1 MINKKKFHILIIRI
15 FFISFVLLIL
25 ITSIIIA
32 IFDAQ
37 EESLKHQ
44 FFPNV
49 YVKNINFGKKDRQK
63 MLNYFNNKNKRLNKN
78 YLTVFHDKT
87 PIATLS
93 GKQLGLKYDSK
104 GIMER
109 AYLIGRSS
117 NIYTRIYQI
126 GSSFFN
132 WQKYEIKANI
142 EYDNIIISEFINNK
156 EEDYNK
162 PAKNALFLFENNRV
176 IDFRK
181 EESGSIIEKDVFLL
195 EFKQY
200 ISSLEKN
207 PQDKTIVLKEKVI
220 KPEITL
226 SQSNT
231 YGIEE
236 FIGEGISDSSHSI
249 AGRIHNIILGTSKL
263 NGVLIPK
270 GEIFSFNNTIGD
282 ISELTGYKSA
292 YIIKD
297 GKTVLGDGGGVCQI
311 STTMYRAALNS
322 GLEII
327 ERHPHAYRV
336 SYYEADSKPGLDAT
350 VFSPSTDL
358 KFKNN
363 TPASILIQTHV
374 DQKNNLL
381 YFRLYGKSDGR
392 KVEISPIQ
400 VFGIQAPPP
409 PVYQDDATLKKG
421 ITKQIDF
428 AAWGAKSTYNY
439 KVTKN
444 NEVIFE
450 KAFFSSYKPWAAVFL
465 VGTAE

>member
-1 MINKKKFHILIIRI
+1 MINKKKFHVLFLRIFFFSFVLFILII
-15 FFISFVLLIL
+15 SL
-25 ITSIIIA
+25 IIA

-37 EESLKHQ
+37 EESFKNKI
-44 FFPNV
+44 FPNV
-49 YVKNINFGKKDRQK
+49 YVQNINFGKKDRQK
-63 MLNYFNNKNKRLNKN
+63 LLNYFNKKNKELNKKH
-78 YLTVFHDKT
+78 LTVLYDET

-109 AYLIGRSS
+109 SYLIGRSS

-126 GSSFFN
+126 GASFFN
-132 WQKYEIKANI
+132 WHEYDIKANI

-156 EEDYNK
+156 EEDYNN
-162 PAKNALFLFENNRV
+162 PAKNALFLFENNKV

-181 EESGSIIEKDVFLL
+181 EESGSKIEKDMFLL

-200 ISSLEKN
+200 VSSLENN
-207 PQDKTIVLKEKVI
+207 PQDKTIILKEKVI

-236 FIGEGISDSSHSI
+236 LIGEGISDFSHSI
-249 AGRIHNIILGTSKL
+249 AGRIHNIILGSSKL

-270 GEIFSFNNTIGD
+270 DEVFSFNNAIGD
-282 ISELTGYKSA
+282 ISGLTGYKEA

-311 STTMYRAALNS
+311 STTFYRAALNS
-322 GLEII
+322 GLPIV

-358 KFKNN
+358 KFINN

-374 DQKNNLL
+374 DQDNNLL

-400 VFGIQAPPP
+400 VFGIEAPPP
-409 PVYQDDATLKKG
+409 PIYQDDATLKKG
-421 ITKQIDF
+421 ITNQVDF
-428 AAWGAKSTYNY
+428 AAWGAKSTYDY
-439 KVTKN
+439 KVIRN

-450 KAFFSSYKPWAAVFL
+450 KTFFSSYKPWAAVFL